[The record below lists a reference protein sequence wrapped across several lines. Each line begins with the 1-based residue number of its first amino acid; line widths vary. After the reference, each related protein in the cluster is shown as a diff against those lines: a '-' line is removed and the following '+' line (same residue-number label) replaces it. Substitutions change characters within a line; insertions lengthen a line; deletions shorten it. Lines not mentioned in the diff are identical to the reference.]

1 MAGREQSAS
10 APRQASE
17 RDRPRESDR
26 PKESGRSREA
36 DRPGESGRQSARGHQ
51 PWATRTARDRSDTP
65 VRHRLLD
72 AAEAVFA
79 RRGYGP
85 ATIADIAAEA
95 ELSRAGFYVYF
106 ASKEEI
112 FRVLAVR
119 VRDAF
124 LAAQEVPDTDP
135 DDVRA
140 VAYDSTAAFIEAYA
154 GHLPLLRL
162 IEQQAQGDAELDE
175 LWREISERPTR
186 RTARYIRRLTEA
198 GELTPVTGPSAVARA
213 VGGMSVQFARLV
225 AEDPAAYESAVR
237 EVTAMYLHLLGVR
250 GPAPRQRSAPPHDEG
265 HQAIPEE

>member
-1 MAGREQSAS
+1 MADTERSAS
-10 APRQASE
+10 GEAPR
-17 RDRPRESDR
+17 P
-26 PKESGRSREA
+26 GRA
-36 DRPGESGRQSARGHQ
+36 PARGHR

-106 ASKEEI
+106 ASKEEV

-140 VAYDSTAAFIEAYA
+140 VARDSTAAFIAAYA

-162 IEQQAQGDAELDE
+162 IEQQAQGDPELRE
-175 LWREISERPTR
+175 LWQEISRRPTR

-198 GELTPVTGPSAVARA
+198 GRLAPVADPLAVAHA

-225 AEDPAAYESAVR
+225 AEDPAAYDAAVR
-237 EVTAMYLHLLGVR
+237 DVTAMYLHLLGVT
-250 GPAPRQRSAPPHDEG
+250 GPAPEQCAAPPHDDEGHQATEG

>member
-1 MAGREQSAS
+1 MANREQSA
-10 APRQASE
+10 PAS
-17 RDRPRESDR
+17 DQSP
-26 PKESGRSREA
+26 SGR
-36 DRPGESGRQSARGHQ
+36 GHR

-112 FRVLAVR
+112 FQVLAAR

-140 VAYDSTAAFIEAYA
+140 VAHDSMAAFIAAYA
-154 GHLPLLRL
+154 EHLPLLRL
-162 IEQQAQGDAELDE
+162 IEQQAQGDTEIGA
-175 LWREISERPTR
+175 LWEEIDRRPTR
-186 RTARYIRRLTEA
+186 RTARYIRRVTAA
-198 GELTPVTGPSAVARA
+198 GAASPVADPSAVATA
-213 VGGMSVQFARLV
+213 VGGMCVRFARLV
-225 AEDPAAYESAVR
+225 AEDPDRYEDAVR
-237 EVTAMYLHLLGVR
+237 DVTAMYLHLLR
-250 GPAPRQRSAPPHDEG
+250 PYDPEG

>member
-1 MAGREQSAS
+1 MARREQSA
-10 APRQASE
+10 PAS
-17 RDRPRESDR
+17 R
-26 PKESGRSREA
+26 RSPE
-36 DRPGESGRQSARGHQ
+36 PPEPPARGHR

-95 ELSRAGFYVYF
+95 QLSRAGFYVYF
-106 ASKEEI
+106 ASKEEV

-140 VAYDSTAAFIEAYA
+140 VAHDSTAAFIAAYA

-162 IEQQAQGDAELDE
+162 IEQQAQGDRELRE
-175 LWREISERPTR
+175 LWQEISERPTR
-186 RTARYIRRLTEA
+186 RTARYIRRLAAA
-198 GELTPVTGPSAVARA
+198 GALAPVADALAVARA
-213 VGGMSVQFARLV
+213 VGGMSVRFARVV
-225 AEDPAAYESAVR
+225 AEDPDAYEAAVR
-237 EVTAMYLHLLGVR
+237 DVTAMYLHLLGVP
-250 GPAPRQRSAPPHDEG
+250 GPAPQPRTAPPHEG

>member
-1 MAGREQSAS
+1 MAN
-10 APRQASE
+10 
-17 RDRPRESDR
+17 
-26 PKESGRSREA
+26 KEET
-36 DRPGESGRQSARGHQ
+36 SGRQPSGRGHR

-72 AAEAVFA
+72 AAEAVFT
-79 RRGYGP
+79 RLGYGP

-112 FRVLAVR
+112 FQVLAVR

-140 VAYDSTAAFIEAYA
+140 VAHDSTAAFLAAYA
-154 GHLPLLRL
+154 AHLPLLRL
-162 IEQQAQGDAELDE
+162 IEQQAQGDDGLRE
-175 LWREISERPTR
+175 LWEEINRRPTR

-198 GELTPVTGPSAVARA
+198 GELAPVADPLAVAHA
-213 VGGMSVQFARLV
+213 VGGMSVRFAQLV
-225 AEDPAAYESAVR
+225 AADPDAYEAAVR
-237 EVTAMYLHLLGVR
+237 DVTAMYLHLLR
-250 GPAPRQRSAPPHDEG
+250 PYHPEG

>member
-1 MAGREQSAS
+1 MAGREQSAPAS
-10 APRQASE
+10 RQA
-17 RDRPRESDR
+17 
-26 PKESGRSREA
+26 A
-36 DRPGESGRQSARGHQ
+36 ARGHR

-135 DDVRA
+135 EDVRA
-140 VAYDSTAAFIEAYA
+140 VAHDSTAAFIAAYA
-154 GHLPLLRL
+154 DHLPLLRL
-162 IEQQAQGDAELDE
+162 IEQQAQGDAELYE

-198 GELTPVTGPSAVARA
+198 GALAPVTDPLAVARA
-213 VGGMSVQFARLV
+213 VGGMSVQFARVV
-225 AEDPAAYESAVR
+225 AEDPDAYESAVR
-237 EVTAMYLHLLGVR
+237 DVTAMYLHLLGVR
-250 GPAPRQRSAPPHDEG
+250 VPAPQQGTAPPHDEEHQAMDEG

>member
-1 MAGREQSAS
+1 MAR
-10 APRQASE
+10 R
-17 RDRPRESDR
+17 
-26 PKESGRSREA
+26 
-36 DRPGESGRQSARGHQ
+36 HQ

-106 ASKEEI
+106 ASKEEV

-124 LAAQEVPDTDP
+124 LAAQEVPGTDL

-140 VAYDSTAAFIEAYA
+140 VARASTAAFVAAYA
-154 GHLPLLRL
+154 DHLPLLRL
-162 IEQQAQGDAELDE
+162 IEQQAQGDAELRE

-186 RTARYIRRLTEA
+186 RTARYIRRLA
-198 GELTPVTGPSAVARA
+198 GEGRLAPVADPLAVARA
-213 VGGMSVQFARLV
+213 VGGMSVQFARVV
-225 AEDPAAYESAVR
+225 AQDPTAYEGAVR
-237 EVTAMYLHLLGVR
+237 DVTTMYLHLLGVA
-250 GPAPRQRSAPPHDEG
+250 GPAPEPGSAPPHDEG
-265 HQAIPEE
+265 QQPIPEE